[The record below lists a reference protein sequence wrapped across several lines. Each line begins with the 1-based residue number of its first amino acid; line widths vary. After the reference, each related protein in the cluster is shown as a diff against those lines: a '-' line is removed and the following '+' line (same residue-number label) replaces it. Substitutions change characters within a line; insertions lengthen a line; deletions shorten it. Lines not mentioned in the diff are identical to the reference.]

1 MRTAKLRASLLS
13 LPLLCTPAG
22 AMELSSLEWPPY
34 SGAELPEQ
42 GTLSHLLHQALAT
55 QNEPLLIHF
64 QPWSRAIRSA
74 TTEPEIVGYFPR
86 YFANDNLCLYSDSI
100 GTSRVGLAVRSDIS
114 VRWDKLEDLAQYR
127 IGVVR
132 GYRNAPEFD
141 ALVAEGT
148 LKVKEAASDELN
160 LLKLVYGRL
169 DAAVIDEQVM
179 HYWMAHDP
187 QLRQSA
193 DKLAFAPQLL
203 AEPTM
208 HVYFTPGEA
217 GEQARLQL
225 NRGLQQV
232 AQPQA
237 SGNGNVGR

>member
-1 MRTAKLRASLLS
+1 MRRILLSATVLS
-13 LPLLCTPAG
+13 LPLLCTPVA

-34 SGAELPEQ
+34 TGANLTGE
-42 GTLSHLLHQALAT
+42 GSLSQLLRQALAT
-55 QNEPLLIHF
+55 RDEPLVIHF

-86 YFANDNLCLYSDSI
+86 YYANDDRCLYSDSI
-100 GTSRVGLAVRSDIS
+100 GTSRVGLAIRTDVS
-114 VRWDKLEDLAQYR
+114 VDWDKLEDLSKYR

-141 ALVAEGT
+141 ALVAKGT
-148 LKVKEAASDELN
+148 LQVKDATSDELN

-179 HYWMAHDP
+179 QYWLTHDP
-187 QLRQSA
+187 QLRENA
-193 DKLAFAPQLL
+193 DQLAFAPQLL
-203 AEPTM
+203 GEHSM
-208 HVYFTPGEA
+208 HVCFTPGAA
-217 GEQARLQL
+217 GEQARARL

-232 AQPQA
+232 NESQA
-237 SGNGNVGR
+237 SGSGNAGR